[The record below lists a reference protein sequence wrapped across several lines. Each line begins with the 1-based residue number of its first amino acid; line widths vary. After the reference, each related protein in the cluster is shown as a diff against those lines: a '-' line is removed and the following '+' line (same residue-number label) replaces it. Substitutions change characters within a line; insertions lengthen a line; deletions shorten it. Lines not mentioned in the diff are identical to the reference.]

1 MNIKQERG
9 FSLIELLMV
18 VVIIGVISALAVPGL
33 RRARQNANSG
43 SAIQTL
49 RTITT
54 AQYLYERKFQ
64 IYGTLAQLT
73 PEGTLDS
80 NITSG
85 TKSGYIF
92 TISVT
97 NAGKGFDCTATPQD
111 SPTLLTHF
119 FVDETAVI
127 RFNAGAPATATSP
140 PIPR

>member
-1 MNIKQERG
+1 MKQERG

-33 RRARQNANSG
+33 RRARQNANAA

-49 RTITT
+49 RTMTT
-54 AQYLYERKFQ
+54 AQYLYERKFRV
-64 IYGTLAQLT
+64 YGTLVQLT

-85 TKSGYIF
+85 SKSGYTF
-92 TISVT
+92 TI
-97 NAGKGFDCTATPQD
+97 NLIDAGKSFNCHATPQD
-111 SPTLLTHF
+111 SPGVLTHF
-119 FVDETAVI
+119 YVDQTAVI
-127 RFNAGAPATATSP
+127 RFNPGAPADGTSL